1 MNEFQDYLAKV
12 ESLGFTPEQNAVLQL
27 YRDAGRE
34 VVGPNGRQV
43 DQDRVFPRASVDA
56 LRGRGLPGLCIPK
69 AYGGLGAG
77 SQGDQL
83 LLMAATMELASWC
96 SSTSQ
101 VMSAHNACMQLVAAV
116 GTEAQ
121 KQFFF
126 GEALQGHLFAT
137 FGAEANANRFMIG
150 SKIAPSGKGFALTGR
165 KHFATSSTGAKWA
178 LWVAV
183 NDAGELLLPIIELA
197 APGVT
202 VTDNWAGIGQRGTGS
217 GVAAA
222 ENVAVPAAH
231 VLDALH
237 PNFRDGSTTMGNLQF
252 AAQFTGMAIGAY
264 RSGLAYVRDKSR
276 PWKGLEHASEDP
288 FIRLRVADMSVKIQ
302 AARAM
307 VLQAAQVLKTYEDD
321 PSMDELVAV
330 GVSQAKVMAT
340 EVALEVTSQVFQ
352 VMGASSATTTHGFDR
367 FFRNARTLT
376 LHDPVDRRRE
386 MIGMHE
392 LGFAGP
398 DVLIIKASGH
408 AGAAPA
414 GAAPAAG

>member
-34 VVGPNGRQV
+34 VIGPAGRQV

-56 LRGRGLPGLCIPK
+56 LRARELIGLCIPK

-77 SQGDQL
+77 SPGDQV

-121 KQFFF
+121 KRFFF

-150 SKIAPSGKGFALTGR
+150 SKIAPAGDGFALTGR

-183 NDAGELLLPIIELA
+183 NDEGELLLPIIELA

-222 ENVAVPAAH
+222 ESVAVPAAN
-231 VLDALH
+231 VLDASH

-264 RSGLAYVRDKSR
+264 RSALAYVRDKSR

-307 VLQAAQVLKTYEDD
+307 VLQAAQVLKIYEDD

-340 EVALEVTSQVFQ
+340 EAALDVTSQVFQ

-392 LGFAGP
+392 LGFVAP

-408 AGAAPA
+408 AEAAPA
-414 GAAPAAG
+414 SHSPVAG